1 MDSISKM
8 SERVSDLSKVT
19 IDDTCE
25 LWFKCINTLLPGRI
39 MNVGPGYCRVEISVH
54 AEIKFIAL
62 VHFADTTDSTPRQC
76 VRRVCQSEYE
86 ARVSNLDSD
95 GTRVLSIGDYC
106 SVFNNADKEWM
117 QGHVIQQ
124 DSCVLTVELFT
135 GNLKPYEG
143 GDEVSKIFIRRSNS
157 GFTKSSAKHRF
168 LWIAS
173 MEGLESFPQEALQD
187 SLSSFSVEHCG
198 VWALVVGKGRD
209 MFFVQPRVHQS
220 PAFPDGDD
228 QSRRIVLLQGPDS
241 RASGMLFMDEL
252 PSIQWIYLALDAE
265 VFGGP

>member
-1 MDSISKM
+1 
-8 SERVSDLSKVT
+8 
-19 IDDTCE
+19 
-25 LWFKCINTLLPGRI
+25 
-39 MNVGPGYCRVEISVH
+39 
-54 AEIKFIAL
+54 
-62 VHFADTTDSTPRQC
+62 
-76 VRRVCQSEYE
+76 
-86 ARVSNLDSD
+86 
-95 GTRVLSIGDYC
+95 
-106 SVFNNADKEWM
+106 
-117 QGHVIQQ
+117 
-124 DSCVLTVELFT
+124 
-135 GNLKPYEG
+135 
-143 GDEVSKIFIRRSNS
+143 
-157 GFTKSSAKHRF
+157 
-168 LWIAS
+168 
-173 MEGLESFPQEALQD
+173 MEGLESCLQEALQD